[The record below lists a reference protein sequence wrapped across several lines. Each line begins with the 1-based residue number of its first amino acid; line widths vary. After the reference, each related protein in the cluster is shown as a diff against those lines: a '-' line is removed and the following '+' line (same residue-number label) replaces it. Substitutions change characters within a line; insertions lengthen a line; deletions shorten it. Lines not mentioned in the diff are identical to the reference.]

1 MTARV
6 IEVRPLPDYKLALR
20 FSDGQARVFDVEP
33 YLGCGAFAELK
44 KPEVFNSVK
53 VSFDTVEWC
62 NGVDLCPEVLYEHSK
77 PMPEAAAKGRT

>member
-1 MTARV
+1 MMPKV
-6 IEVRPLPDYKLALR
+6 VEVRALENHKLALR
-20 FSDGQARVFDVEP
+20 FSDGQTRVFDVEP

-53 VSFDTVEWC
+53 VSFDTVEWS

-77 PMPEAAAKGRT
+77 PMPEPAAKGRT